1 MSKIVTKQRV
11 LDLVYVLS
19 GALVLAISINAIL
32 LPNQIVA
39 GGANGISIIINHLFG
54 YSVSTVLYIIN
65 IPLLVLCFV
74 LLGKEVGMK
83 TIIGSMI
90 YPFFVGVTENM
101 PVLTN
106 NSLLAGIFGGIVT
119 GLGLGLV
126 FKGNASTGGTAIISQ
141 IVTKY
146 LKIPIGVAVSVVD
159 GFVILG
165 ALIAFDVEIV
175 LYSLICLFVI
185 GRVID
190 LVQVSFDRSKNVLI
204 ISDKSKE
211 IQAMILEE
219 LDRGVTAIP
228 VKGGYSQGQQEMLMC
243 VIPEKEFL
251 ELRERVLAIDPHG
264 FVVAMAASEVMGK
277 GFSLGR

>member
-1 MSKIVTKQRV
+1 MLKVITKQR
-11 LDLVYVLS
+11 LLELFYVLT
-19 GALVLAISINAIL
+19 GALVLAISINSIL

-39 GGANGISIIINHLFG
+39 GGANGVSIIINHLFG
-54 YSVSTVLYIIN
+54 LEVSVVLYMIN
-65 IPLLVLCFV
+65 IPLLVLCYLF
-74 LLGKEVGMK
+74 LGKEVWLK
-83 TIIGSMI
+83 TIVGSLV
-90 YPFFVGVTENM
+90 YPFFVAITANI
-101 PVLTN
+101 PVLTYN
-106 NSLLAGIFGGIVT
+106 PLLAGIFGGVVT

-146 LKIPIGVAVSVVD
+146 AKLPIGIAVFVVD

-165 ALIAFDVEIV
+165 ALFAFDVEIV

-204 ISDKSKE
+204 ISDHATD
-211 IQAMILEE
+211 IQEMILAEM
-219 LDRGVTAIP
+219 DRGVTTIP
-228 VKGGYSQGQQEMLMC
+228 VKGGYSHNQQEMLMC
-243 VIPEKEFL
+243 VVPEKEFS
-251 ELRERVLAIDPHG
+251 ELRERILGVDPQG

>member
-1 MSKIVTKQRV
+1 MSKFMTKQRIF
-11 LDLVYVLS
+11 DLMYVLG
-19 GALVLAISINAIL
+19 GAFVLAVSINSIL

-39 GGANGISIIINHLFG
+39 GGANGISIILNHLFG
-54 YSVSTVLYIIN
+54 FKVSTVLYIIN
-65 IPLLVLCFV
+65 IPLLVLCFG

-83 TIIGSMI
+83 TIVGSMI
-90 YPFFVGVTENM
+90 YPFFVAITADV
-101 PVLTN
+101 PVLTHN
-106 NSLLAGIFGGIVT
+106 PLLAGIFGGVVT

-159 GFVILG
+159 GLVILG

-204 ISDKSKE
+204 ISNQSAA
-211 IQAMILEE
+211 IQAMILAD

-228 VKGGYSQGQQEMLMC
+228 VKGGYSDTQQEMLMC
-243 VIPEKEFL
+243 VVPEKEFL
-251 ELRERVLAIDPHG
+251 TLRERVLGIDPHG